1 MVFSFFPD
9 FYKEWYDRKTLTAAE
24 REAINR
30 FLADY
35 RIPPN
40 NIYANGLCTDLET
53 IAEFDLGFATAGYF
67 LYEEPLSA
75 GAILVSAH
83 EVMIRLAAAMR
94 MKAKFAAKAVSLSVR
109 SRIQRASVSS
119 RYVLSVAAT
128 TPSMGVDSSINGVAN
143 VLRYE

>member
-1 MVFSFFPD
+1 MELPVSLLVRSFELPRRNSIPVVFSFFPD

-40 NIYANGLCTDLET
+40 NIYANGLCPDLET

-75 GAILVSAH
+75 GALDELA
-83 EVMIRLAAAMR
+83 ETFRRRL
-94 MKAKFAAKAVSLSVR
+94 KPVTD
-109 SRIQRASVSS
+109 QRPAGPC
-119 RYVLSVAAT
+119 L
-128 TPSMGVDSSINGVAN
+128 PLL
-143 VLRYE
+143 LR